1 MRRTTD
7 MTEVLY
13 HATWPTRRKDIVT
26 GGLRPGTYFA
36 NTPGYA
42 AAFLAMRGGE
52 FVGLMEIDTPDGPAQ
67 VPNVVIHDHVEVFAV
82 HVDALDPDLLHESN
96 DHAADFY
103 PDDLRCW
110 TYDGD
115 VSPHALLNVRVDI
128 SGVAA

>member
-1 MRRTTD
+1 MTDSMTSDEPEPIPGFSTKVDAQSIDRR
-7 MTEVLY
+7 L
-13 HATWPTRRKDIVT
+13 
-26 GGLRPGTYFA
+26 
-36 NTPGYA
+36 
-42 AAFLAMRGGE
+42 
-52 FVGLMEIDTPDGPAQ
+52 PDGE
-67 VPNVVIHDHVEVFAV
+67 ILVEVFAV